1 MDMEKSA
8 SRFKFFDTAR
18 NFGCIFF
25 VKMENWHIGRDK
37 ENLVFTKKGRKI
49 MRKIKRKKGYAGK
62 MQDKIFGQIR
72 MNEIIEKKKKSDI
85 KLQSLMS
92 KAEKMDKI
100 IVDKERVE
108 LEINRL
114 DLANK
119 QLQYLPILDKGVY
132 VEHQEDSIFSM
143 VFNVTNAGENSYD
156 ITVQSFIDIGKENN
170 PTYYYDAFFTIYPNS
185 SHPGTYPKIAIRDMD
200 MPCSLMLNENGI
212 GYRDFVPSDCNNLMN
227 DTLDEFRMFL
237 RTIGMLNYISK
248 NPEIKQVEPLSQMK
262 QEQTILHPENIKED
276 TEINY
281 EQKAIILNGTKIV
294 SLNEETIRHLACKP
308 HQRLTESW
316 TVRGHYRHYASGKVG
331 FVKPYTKG
339 TGKKTAK
346 TYKLAETI

>member
-25 VKMENWHIGRDK
+25 VKMRNWHIGRDK

-62 MQDKIFGQIR
+62 MQEKIFGQIR

-119 QLQYLPILDKGVY
+119 QL
-132 VEHQEDSIFSM
+132 FSM
-143 VFNVTNAGENSYD
+143 VFNVINVKENSYD
-156 ITVQSFIDIGKENN
+156 ITVESFIDIRKENN

-200 MPCSLMLNENGI
+200 MPCSLMPNENGI

-237 RTIGMLNYISK
+237 KTIGMLNYISK
-248 NPEIKQVEPLSQMK
+248 NPEIKQVEPSIQMK
-262 QEQTILHPENIKED
+262 QEQTILHPENVKEN

-281 EQKAIILNGTKIV
+281 EQKTIILNGTKIV

>member
-1 MDMEKSA
+1 
-8 SRFKFFDTAR
+8 
-18 NFGCIFF
+18 
-25 VKMENWHIGRDK
+25 
-37 ENLVFTKKGRKI
+37 

-62 MQDKIFGQIR
+62 MQEKIFGQIR

-119 QLQYLPILDKGVY
+119 QLQYLPILDNGVY
-132 VEHQEDSIFSM
+132 VEYQEDSIFSM

-262 QEQTILHPENIKED
+262 REQTILHPENVKED

>member
-1 MDMEKSA
+1 
-8 SRFKFFDTAR
+8 
-18 NFGCIFF
+18 
-25 VKMENWHIGRDK
+25 
-37 ENLVFTKKGRKI
+37 
-49 MRKIKRKKGYAGK
+49 
-62 MQDKIFGQIR
+62 MQEKIFGQIR

-119 QLQYLPILDKGVY
+119 QLQYLPILDNGVY
-132 VEHQEDSIFSM
+132 VEYQEDSIFSM

-248 NPEIKQVEPLSQMK
+248 NPEIKQVEPSSQMK
-262 QEQTILHPENIKED
+262 REQTILHPENV
-276 TEINY
+276 NY
-281 EQKAIILNGTKIV
+281 EQKAIILNGAKIV
-294 SLNEETIRHLACKP
+294 SLNDETIRHLACKP

-331 FVKPYTKG
+331 YVKPYIKG

-346 TYKLAETI
+346 TYTFA

>member
-1 MDMEKSA
+1 
-8 SRFKFFDTAR
+8 
-18 NFGCIFF
+18 
-25 VKMENWHIGRDK
+25 
-37 ENLVFTKKGRKI
+37 

-62 MQDKIFGQIR
+62 MQEKIFGQIR

-119 QLQYLPILDKGVY
+119 QLQYLPILDNGVY
-132 VEHQEDSIFSM
+132 VEYQEDSIFSM

-237 RTIGMLNYISK
+237 KTIGMLNYISK
-248 NPEIKQVEPLSQMK
+248 NPEIKQVETSSPMK
-262 QEQTILHPENIKED
+262 QEQTVSHPENV
-276 TEINY
+276 NY
-281 EQKAIILNGTKIV
+281 EQKAIILNGAKIV
-294 SLNEETIRHLACKP
+294 SLNEETIHHLACKP